1 MAKIGLNNL
10 WYTHLTEADD
20 GTPTYDGAKSFGK
33 AVSANVSISNNSA
46 TLYADD
52 VLAESDTSFQSGT
65 VTLGVDDDREA
76 TFADVLGHEI
86 TEEGEVIRN
95 ANDTAPWVALG
106 RIVVKMVGNV
116 RSYKV
121 EILNKVKFSEPS
133 QEDQTKGESVEFS
146 TPEIE
151 GTIATLAN
159 GDWSDSKVFT
169 TKDEAIAFIK
179 ATFAA
184 PIPPEPVGTT
194 YEVSYNANGGTGT
207 IDPVTV
213 DAGESITVDNGSTL
227 TAPEDKTFAGWALSA
242 EATEA
247 TIAGGS
253 SYTPTADVELFAVWA
268 DNV

>member
-10 WYTHLTEADD
+10 WYALLTEEQD
-20 GTPTYDGAKSFGK
+20 GTPVYGGAKSFGK

-46 TLYADD
+46 ALYADD

-76 TFADVLGHEI
+76 TFAEILGHEI

-95 ANDTAPWVALG
+95 ANDTAPWVGLG
-106 RIVVKMVGNV
+106 RIVVKMVNNV
-116 RSYKV
+116 RLYKV

-151 GTIATLAN
+151 GTVATLAN
-159 GDWSDSKVFT
+159 GDWSDSKTFES
-169 TKDEAIAFIK
+169 KEAALAFIQ

-184 PIPPEPVGTT
+184 STSTFRVV
-194 YEVSYNANGGTGT
+194 YDVNGGTGT
-207 IDPVTV
+207 IAAETV
-213 DAGESITVDNGSTL
+213 NAGSSITLDDGSGITPPSN
-227 TAPEDKTFAGWALSA
+227 TEFSGWALSST
-242 EATEA
+242 ATVKAYDGGA
-247 TIAGGS
+247 T
-253 SYTPTADVELFAVWA
+253 YTPTRDVTFYAVYTA
-268 DNV
+268 EA

>member
-10 WYTHLTEADD
+10 WYSHLTEAQD

-46 TLYADD
+46 ALYADD

-76 TFADVLGHEI
+76 TFADVLGHDI
-86 TEEGEVIRN
+86 SEEGNVTRN
-95 ANDTAPWVALG
+95 ANDTAPWVGLG
-106 RIVVKMVGNV
+106 RIVVKMVNNV

-159 GDWSDSKVFT
+159 GDWSDSRVFT
-169 TKDEAIAFIK
+169 TKEAALAYIQSV
-179 ATFAA
+179 FAA
-184 PIPPEPVGTT
+184 PTPVVTT

-213 DAGESITVDNGSTL
+213 DAGESVTVNDGSTL
-227 TAPEDKTFAGWALSA
+227 TAPESKVFSGWALSA

-253 SYTPTADVELFAVWA
+253 SYTPTADVELFAVWT
-268 DNV
+268 DET